1 MDLFDFPAEEPG
13 SAGGRPLADRM
24 RPQTLDEFVGQDQIV
39 GEGRLL
45 RRAIQADKLTPMI
58 FFGPPGTGKTTLAH
72 IIAKSTSA
80 YFEQLNAV
88 TAGVGDLRKIIAGAE
103 DRLKF
108 DQQKTILFIDEIH
121 RFNKSQQDALLP
133 SVEKGTIIL
142 IGATTESPMFEI
154 NPALLSRSRLF
165 RFVPLTQ
172 ENIRKILDHALS
184 DKKKGYGDYK
194 IQADSDA
201 LDHLVRVANGDSR
214 TALHA
219 LELAVLTTDPD
230 KDGVIHIDRSVAEES
245 IQEKVLQYDKK
256 GDNHYDT
263 VSAFIKSM
271 RGSDPDATLYWLAKM
286 IAAGEDPKFIARRIF
301 IHAAEDVGLADPNA
315 ILVANAAVTAVTF
328 IGLPEAR
335 IPLAEAALYVAT
347 APKSNAAVVWP
358 IPILVANAAVT
369 AVTFIG
375 LPEARIPLAEAAL
388 YVATAPKSNAAVVGI
403 DQALST
409 VKNEKTGEVPMHLRD
424 AHYKGAEKL
433 GHGKGYLYPHDF
445 EGGYVPQDYLPEHLQ
460 NKKFYHPSP
469 RGYERTV
476 QKRLDYF
483 VHRDQEKK

>member
-1 MDLFDFPAEEPG
+1 MDLFDLTSDGGPR
-13 SAGGRPLADRM
+13 SARPLADRM
-24 RPQTLDEFVGQDQIV
+24 RPETLDQFCGQDQIV
-39 GEGRLL
+39 GPGKLL

-72 IIAKSTSA
+72 IIAQSTA
-80 YFEQLNAV
+80 GYFEQLNAV
-88 TAGVGDLRKIIAGAE
+88 TSGVNELRQVIAGAE
-103 DRLKF
+103 ERLKF
-108 DQQKTILFIDEIH
+108 DQQRTILFIDEIH

-154 NPALLSRSRLF
+154 NPALLSRARLF
-165 RFVPLTQ
+165 RFEPLTR
-172 ENIRKILDHALS
+172 EDVLAILKRALT
-184 DKKKGYGDYK
+184 DKTRGYGNYS
-194 IQADSDA
+194 IAADEDA
-201 LDHLVRVANGDSR
+201 LAHLADVASGDSR

-219 LELAVLTTDPD
+219 LELAVLTTDPGS
-230 KDGVIHIDRSVAEES
+230 DGVIHITRAVAEDS

-315 ILVANAAVTAVTF
+315 LLVANAAVTAVTF

-335 IPLAEAALYVAT
+335 IPLAEAALY
-347 APKSNAAVVWP
+347 
-358 IPILVANAAVT
+358 I
-369 AVTFIG
+369 
-375 LPEARIPLAEAAL
+375 
-388 YVATAPKSNAAVVGI
+388 ATAPKSNAAVVGI
-403 DQALST
+403 DQALNT
-409 VKNEKTGEVPMHLRD
+409 VRHERTGEVPIHLRD

-445 EGGYVPQDYLPEHLQ
+445 EGGYVPQDYLPEALRH
-460 NKKFYHPSP
+460 KHFYQPSP

-483 VHRDQEKK
+483 RTRDTQGK

>member
-1 MDLFDFPAEEPG
+1 MDLFDLPDDS
-13 SAGGRPLADRM
+13 SAGMENRPLADRM
-24 RPQTLDEFVGQDQIV
+24 RPQTLDEFVGQEQIV
-39 GEGRLL
+39 GKNRLL

-88 TAGVGDLRKIIAGAE
+88 TAGVGDLRKVISGAE
-103 DRLKF
+103 ERLKF
-108 DQQKTILFIDEIH
+108 DRQKTILFIDEIH
-121 RFNKSQQDALLP
+121 RFSKSQQDALLP
-133 SVEKGTIIL
+133 SVEKGIIIL

-165 RFVPLTQ
+165 RFVPLT
-172 ENIRKILDHALS
+172 EDDIRRILLNALH
-184 DKKKGYGDYK
+184 DKERGYGSEK
-194 IQADSDA
+194 IRLDADA
-201 LDHLVRVANGDSR
+201 LDHLVRVASGDSR
-214 TALHA
+214 SALQA
-219 LELAVLTTDPD
+219 LELAALTTDPD
-230 KDGVIHIDRSVAEES
+230 KNGVIHINLEVAEES
-245 IQEKVLQYDKK
+245 IQKKVLHYDKK

-271 RGSDPDATLYWLAKM
+271 RGSDPNATLYWLAKM

-347 APKSNAAVVWP
+347 APKSNAAVV
-358 IPILVANAAVT
+358 
-369 AVTFIG
+369 
-375 LPEARIPLAEAAL
+375 
-388 YVATAPKSNAAVVGI
+388 GI
-403 DQALST
+403 DQALDA
-409 VKNEKTGEVPMHLRD
+409 VKHDRTGEVPMHLRD
-424 AHYKGAEKL
+424 AHYKGASKL

-445 EGGYVPQDYLPEHLQ
+445 EGGYVPQAYLPPHLQ
-460 NKKFYHPSP
+460 DKTFYHPSP

-483 VHRDQEKK
+483 AQRDQAGK

>member
-1 MDLFDFPAEEPG
+1 MDLFD
-13 SAGGRPLADRM
+13 SADDGRTARSARPLADRM
-24 RPQTLDEFVGQDQIV
+24 RPETLDEFFGQEQIV
-39 GEGRLL
+39 GKGRLL

-72 IIAKSTSA
+72 IIAKSTAA

-88 TAGVGDLRKIIAGAE
+88 TSGVNDLRQVIAAAE
-103 DRLKF
+103 ERLKF

-121 RFNKSQQDALLP
+121 RFNKGQQDALLP

-154 NPALLSRSRLF
+154 NPALLSRARLF
-165 RFVPLTQ
+165 RFESLCDADILT
-172 ENIRKILDHALS
+172 ILKRAIT
-184 DKKKGYGDYK
+184 DKARGYGDYT
-194 IQADSDA
+194 IHADGEA
-201 LDHLVRVANGDSR
+201 LEHLARVANGDSR

-230 KDGVIHIDRSVAEES
+230 PDGAIHITRAVAEDS

-271 RGSDPDATLYWLAKM
+271 RGSDPNATLYWLAKM

-315 ILVANAAVTAVTF
+315 LLVANAAVTAVTF

-347 APKSNAAVVWP
+347 APKSNAV
-358 IPILVANAAVT
+358 I
-369 AVTFIG
+369 
-375 LPEARIPLAEAAL
+375 
-388 YVATAPKSNAAVVGI
+388 VGI
-403 DQALST
+403 DQALET
-409 VKNEKTGEVPMHLRD
+409 VRHERTGDVPLHLRD
-424 AHYKGAEKL
+424 AHYKGAAKL

-445 EGGYVPQDYLPEHLQ
+445 EGGYVPQDYLPEALR
-460 NKKFYHPSP
+460 NKHFYQPSP

-476 QKRLDYF
+476 QKRIDYF
-483 VHRDQEKK
+483 KARDHQGK

>member
-1 MDLFDFPAEEPG
+1 MDLFDLPDNA
-13 SAGGRPLADRM
+13 SAGLNGRPLADRM
-24 RPQTLDEFVGQDQIV
+24 RPQTLDEFVGQEQIV
-39 GEGRLL
+39 GKGRLL

-88 TAGVGDLRKIIAGAE
+88 TAGVSDLRKVISGAE
-103 DRLKF
+103 ERLKF
-108 DQQKTILFIDEIH
+108 DRQRTILFIDEIH
-121 RFNKSQQDALLP
+121 RFSKSQQDALLP

-165 RFVPLTQ
+165 RFVPLT
-172 ENIRKILDHALS
+172 EDDIRAILVNALH
-184 DKKKGYGDYK
+184 DKTRGYGMEHIELD
-194 IQADSDA
+194 DDA
-201 LDHLVRVANGDSR
+201 LAHLVRVANGDSR
-214 TALHA
+214 SALHA

-230 KDGVIHIDRSVAEES
+230 ENGVIHINLEVAEES

-347 APKSNAAVVWP
+347 APKSNAAVV
-358 IPILVANAAVT
+358 
-369 AVTFIG
+369 
-375 LPEARIPLAEAAL
+375 
-388 YVATAPKSNAAVVGI
+388 GI
-403 DQALST
+403 DQALDA
-409 VKNEKTGEVPMHLRD
+409 VKHDRTGEVPMHLRD
-424 AHYKGAEKL
+424 AHYKGAAKL

-445 EGGYVPQDYLPEHLQ
+445 EGGYVPQAYLPAHLQ
-460 NKKFYHPSP
+460 DKIFYHPSP
-469 RGYERTV
+469 RGYERTI

-483 VHRDQEKK
+483 ALRDRKKK

>member
-1 MDLFDFPAEEPG
+1 VLV
-13 SAGGRPLADRM
+13 L
-24 RPQTLDEFVGQDQIV
+24 
-39 GEGRLL
+39 
-45 RRAIQADKLTPMI
+45 
-58 FFGPPGTGKTTLAH
+58 PPHSRGFYVSHATRTQRTKVH
-72 IIAKSTSA
+72 
-80 YFEQLNAV
+80 
-88 TAGVGDLRKIIAGAE
+88 
-103 DRLKF
+103 
-108 DQQKTILFIDEIH
+108 
-121 RFNKSQQDALLP
+121 NKGQQDALLP

-154 NPALLSRSRLF
+154 NSALLSRSRLF
-165 RFVPLTQ
+165 RFVPLSQ
-172 ENIRKILDHALS
+172 DDIRKILENTLA
-184 DKKKGYGDYK
+184 DKERGYGRYK

-201 LDHLVRVANGDSR
+201 IDHLVRVANGDSR

-230 KDGVIHIDRSVAEES
+230 KDGVIHIDRGVAEES

-271 RGSDPDATLYWLAKM
+271 RGSDPDATLFWLAKM

-347 APKSNAAVVWP
+347 APKSNAAV
-358 IPILVANAAVT
+358 I
-369 AVTFIG
+369 
-375 LPEARIPLAEAAL
+375 
-388 YVATAPKSNAAVVGI
+388 GI
-403 DQALST
+403 DQALDA
-409 VKNEKTGEVPMHLRD
+409 VKNGKTGEVPLHLRD
-424 AHYKGAEKL
+424 AHYKGASKL

-445 EGGYVPQDYLPEHLQ
+445 PGGYVPQNYLPENLRT
-460 NKKFYHPSP
+460 KKFYHPSP
-469 RGYERTV
+469 RGYEKSI

-483 VHRDQEKK
+483 AERNRENK

>member
-1 MDLFDFPAEEPG
+1 MDLFDFPTDDQ
-13 SAGGRPLADRM
+13 SNLNGRPLADRM
-24 RPQTLDEFVGQDQIV
+24 RPQTLDEFVGQEQIV
-39 GEGRLL
+39 GKGRLL

-72 IIAKSTSA
+72 IIARTTSA
-80 YFEQLNAV
+80 YYEQLNAV
-88 TAGVGDLRKIIAGAE
+88 TSGVGDLRKIIAAAE
-103 DRLKF
+103 ERLKF
-108 DQQKTILFIDEIH
+108 DQQRTILFIDEIH
-121 RFNKSQQDALLP
+121 RFNKGQQDALLP

-154 NPALLSRSRLF
+154 NVALLSRSRLF
-165 RFVPLTQ
+165 RFEP
-172 ENIRKILDHALS
+172 LS
-184 DKKKGYGDYK
+184 DDAIRTIIKNALQDKQRGYGEVNIKLDG
-194 IQADSDA
+194 DA
-201 LDHLVRVANGDSR
+201 LDHLVRVASGDSR

-219 LELAVLTTDPD
+219 LELAALTTDPD
-230 KDGVIHIDRSVAEES
+230 KNGVIHIDRGVAEES
-245 IQEKVLQYDKK
+245 IQEKVLQYDKN

-271 RGSDPDATLYWLAKM
+271 RGSDPNATLYWLAKM

-347 APKSNAAVVWP
+347 APKSNAAVV
-358 IPILVANAAVT
+358 
-369 AVTFIG
+369 
-375 LPEARIPLAEAAL
+375 
-388 YVATAPKSNAAVVGI
+388 GI
-403 DQALST
+403 DQALNT
-409 VKNEKTGEVPMHLRD
+409 VKNEKTGEVPIHLRD
-424 AHYKGAEKL
+424 AHYKGAAKL
-433 GHGKGYLYPHDF
+433 GHGKDYLYPHDF
-445 EGGYVPQDYLPEHLQ
+445 EGGYVTQNYLPESLRD
-460 NKKFYHPSP
+460 KVFYHPSP

-483 VHRDQEKK
+483 AERDQEKQ

>member
-1 MDLFDFPAEEPG
+1 MDLFDFPSDDNKTWNA
-13 SAGGRPLADRM
+13 RPLADRM

-72 IIAKSTSA
+72 IIARSTAA

-103 DRLKF
+103 ERLKF
-108 DQQKTILFIDEIH
+108 DRQRTILFIDEIH
-121 RFNKSQQDALLP
+121 RFNKGQQDALLP

-165 RFVPLTQ
+165 RFVPLSQ
-172 ENIRKILDHALS
+172 GDIRKILENALT
-184 DKKKGYGDYK
+184 DKERGYGSYK

-201 LDHLVRVANGDSR
+201 LDHLVRVASGDSR

-230 KDGVIHIDRSVAEES
+230 KDGVIHIDRGVAEES

-335 IPLAEAALYVAT
+335 IPLAEAALYIAT
-347 APKSNAAVVWP
+347 APKSNAAV
-358 IPILVANAAVT
+358 A
-369 AVTFIG
+369 
-375 LPEARIPLAEAAL
+375 
-388 YVATAPKSNAAVVGI
+388 GI
-403 DQALST
+403 DQALDT
-409 VKNEKTGEVPMHLRD
+409 VKNEKIGDVPLHLRD
-424 AHYKGAEKL
+424 AHYKGAVKL

-445 EGGYVPQDYLPEHLQ
+445 PGGYVPQNYLPEHLRA
-460 NKKFYHPSP
+460 KKFYQPSP
-469 RGYERTV
+469 RGYEKTI

-483 VHRDQEKK
+483 AERDRENK

>member
-1 MDLFDFPAEEPG
+1 MDLFDFPTDDQ
-13 SAGGRPLADRM
+13 SNLNGRPLADRM
-24 RPQTLDEFVGQDQIV
+24 RPQTLDEFVGQEQIV
-39 GEGRLL
+39 GKGRLL

-72 IIAKSTSA
+72 IIARTTSA
-80 YFEQLNAV
+80 YYEQLNAV
-88 TAGVGDLRKIIAGAE
+88 TSGVGDLRKIIAAAE
-103 DRLKF
+103 ERLKF
-108 DQQKTILFIDEIH
+108 DQQRTILFIDEIH
-121 RFNKSQQDALLP
+121 RFNKGQQDALLP

-154 NPALLSRSRLF
+154 NAALLSRSRLF
-165 RFVPLTQ
+165 RFEP
-172 ENIRKILDHALS
+172 LS
-184 DKKKGYGDYK
+184 DDAIRTIIKNALQDKQRGYGEVNIKLD
-194 IQADSDA
+194 ADA
-201 LDHLVRVANGDSR
+201 LDHLVRVASGDSR

-219 LELAVLTTDPD
+219 LELAALTTDPD
-230 KDGVIHIDRSVAEES
+230 KSGVIHIDRGVAEES
-245 IQEKVLQYDKK
+245 IQEKVLQYDKN

-271 RGSDPDATLYWLAKM
+271 RGSDPNATLYWLAKM

-347 APKSNAAVVWP
+347 APKSNAAVV
-358 IPILVANAAVT
+358 
-369 AVTFIG
+369 
-375 LPEARIPLAEAAL
+375 
-388 YVATAPKSNAAVVGI
+388 GI
-403 DQALST
+403 DQALAT
-409 VKNEKTGEVPMHLRD
+409 VKNEKTGEVPIHLRD
-424 AHYKGAEKL
+424 AHYKGAAKL
-433 GHGKGYLYPHDF
+433 GHGKDYLYPHDF
-445 EGGYVPQDYLPEHLQ
+445 EGGYVTQNYLPESLRD
-460 NKKFYHPSP
+460 KVFYHPSP

-483 VHRDQEKK
+483 AERDQEKQ

>member
-1 MDLFDFPAEEPG
+1 MDLFDFQTDDQ
-13 SAGGRPLADRM
+13 SNLNGRPLADRM
-24 RPQTLDEFVGQDQIV
+24 RPQTLDEFVGQEQIV
-39 GEGRLL
+39 GKGRLL

-80 YFEQLNAV
+80 YYEQLNAV
-88 TAGVGDLRKIIAGAE
+88 TSGVGDLRKIIAAAE
-103 DRLKF
+103 ERLKF
-108 DQQKTILFIDEIH
+108 DHQKTILFIDEIH
-121 RFNKSQQDALLP
+121 RFNKGQQDALLP

-154 NPALLSRSRLF
+154 NAALLSRSRLF
-165 RFVPLTQ
+165 RFVPLSNEDIRQ
-172 ENIRKILDHALS
+172 ILENALA
-184 DKKKGYGDYK
+184 DKKRGYGDVN
-194 IQADSDA
+194 IIADTEA
-201 LDHLVRVANGDSR
+201 IDHLVNVANGDSR

-219 LELAVLTTDPD
+219 LELAVLTTNPD

-347 APKSNAAVVWP
+347 APKSNAAVV
-358 IPILVANAAVT
+358 
-369 AVTFIG
+369 
-375 LPEARIPLAEAAL
+375 
-388 YVATAPKSNAAVVGI
+388 GI
-403 DQALST
+403 DQALT
-409 VKNEKTGEVPMHLRD
+409 AVKKETSGEVPIHLRD
-424 AHYKGAEKL
+424 AHYKGAAQL
-433 GHGKGYLYPHDF
+433 GHGKDYLYPHDF
-445 EGGYVPQDYLPEHLQ
+445 ESGYVPQDYLPEHLRH
-460 NKKFYHPSP
+460 KTFYHPST

-483 VHRDQEKK
+483 AQRDQDEKKKK

>member
-1 MDLFDFPAEEPG
+1 MDLFDMPSDDTG
-13 SAGGRPLADRM
+13 TRSGHPLADRM
-24 RPQTLDEFVGQDQIV
+24 RPQTLDEFVGQEQIV
-39 GEGRLL
+39 GKGRLL

-72 IIAKSTSA
+72 IIAKSTA
-80 YFEQLNAV
+80 GYFEQLNAV
-88 TAGVGDLRKIIAGAE
+88 TAGVNDLRKIIAAAE
-103 DRLKF
+103 ERLKF

-121 RFNKSQQDALLP
+121 RFNKGQQDALLP

-165 RFVPLTQ
+165 RFVPLSS
-172 ENIRKILDHALS
+172 ENIRTILENALK
-184 DKKKGYGDYK
+184 DRARGYGDYP
-194 IQADSDA
+194 IQADDDA
-201 LDHLVRVANGDSR
+201 LEHLVNVANGDSR

-230 KDGVIHIDRSVAEES
+230 KEGIIHITRAVAEES

-286 IAAGEDPKFIARRIF
+286 ITAGEDPKFIARRIF

-315 ILVANAAVTAVTF
+315 L
-328 IGLPEAR
+328 
-335 IPLAEAALYVAT
+335 
-347 APKSNAAVVWP
+347 
-358 IPILVANAAVT
+358 LVANAAVT

-403 DQALST
+403 DQALAA
-409 VKNEKTGEVPMHLRD
+409 VKNERIGEVPIHLRD
-424 AHYKGAEKL
+424 AHYKGASKL
-433 GHGKGYLYPHDF
+433 GHGEGYLYPHDF
-445 EGGYVPQDYLPEHLQ
+445 EGGYVPQDYLPKHLR
-460 NKKFYHPSP
+460 NKTFYKPSP

-483 VHRDQEKK
+483 QERDRQGK

>member
-1 MDLFDFPAEEPG
+1 MVKYDQTLSYYRRKLFFLHVFNPYIIYYIKCERMIRMDLFDFPSDDNKTE
-13 SAGGRPLADRM
+13 SARPLADRM

-39 GEGRLL
+39 GKGRLL
-45 RRAIQADKLTPMI
+45 RRAIQADRLTPMI

-72 IIAKSTSA
+72 IIARSTAA

-103 DRLKF
+103 ERLKF
-108 DQQKTILFIDEIH
+108 DQQRTILFIDEIH
-121 RFNKSQQDALLP
+121 RFNKGQQDALLP

-154 NPALLSRSRLF
+154 NAALLSRSRLF
-165 RFVPLTQ
+165 RFVPLSQ
-172 ENIRKILDHALS
+172 DDIRKILKNTLA
-184 DKKKGYGDYK
+184 DKERGYGNYK
-194 IQADSDA
+194 IQADDDA
-201 LDHLVRVANGDSR
+201 LDHLVHVANGDSR

-230 KDGVIHIDRSVAEES
+230 REGVVHIDRSAAEES

-286 IAAGEDPKFIARRIF
+286 ITAGEDPKFIARRIF

-335 IPLAEAALYVAT
+335 IPLAEAALY
-347 APKSNAAVVWP
+347 
-358 IPILVANAAVT
+358 I
-369 AVTFIG
+369 
-375 LPEARIPLAEAAL
+375 
-388 YVATAPKSNAAVVGI
+388 ATAPKSNAAVVGI
-403 DQALST
+403 DQALET
-409 VKNEKTGEVPMHLRD
+409 VKNEKTGEVPLHLRD
-424 AHYKGAEKL
+424 AHYKGAVKL

-445 EGGYVPQDYLPEHLQ
+445 AGGYVPQDYLPEHLR

-469 RGYERTV
+469 RGYEKSI

-483 VHRDQEKK
+483 AGRDQEKK

>member
-1 MDLFDFPAEEPG
+1 MDLFDFPTDDRKN
-13 SAGGRPLADRM
+13 SARPLADRM
-24 RPQTLDEFVGQDQIV
+24 RPETLDEFVGQEQIV

-80 YFEQLNAV
+80 YFEQINAV
-88 TAGVGDLRKIIAGAE
+88 TAGVADIRRIIAEAV

-108 DQQKTILFIDEIH
+108 DRQRTILFIDEIH

-154 NPALLSRSRLF
+154 NAALLSRSRLF
-165 RFVPLTQ
+165 RFVPLTDKDVRTIL
-172 ENIRKILDHALS
+172 EHALTDKERGYGAYNIR
-184 DKKKGYGDYK
+184 
-194 IQADSDA
+194 ADDDA
-201 LDHLVRVANGDSR
+201 LDHIVRVADGDSR
-214 TALHA
+214 SALHA

-230 KDGVIHIDRSVAEES
+230 NDGVIHIDLDVAEQS

-347 APKSNAAVVWP
+347 APKSNSA
-358 IPILVANAAVT
+358 I
-369 AVTFIG
+369 
-375 LPEARIPLAEAAL
+375 
-388 YVATAPKSNAAVVGI
+388 VGI
-403 DQALST
+403 DQALNA
-409 VKNEKTGEVPMHLRD
+409 VKHERSGEVPIHLRD
-424 AHYKGAEKL
+424 AHYKGAAKL

-445 EGGYVPQDYLPEHLQ
+445 EGGYVPQDYLPEELRT
-460 NKKFYHPSP
+460 KTFYRPSA

-483 VHRDQEKK
+483 AARDQQAGDRNEKKKK

>member
-1 MDLFDFPAEEPG
+1 MDLFDFPSDEHKPKGA
-13 SAGGRPLADRM
+13 RPLADRM
-24 RPQTLDEFVGQDQIV
+24 RPETLDEFVGQEQIV
-39 GEGRLL
+39 GPGRLL

-72 IIAKSTSA
+72 IIARTTSA

-88 TAGVGDLRKIIAGAE
+88 TSGVGDLRKIIAGAE

-108 DQQKTILFIDEIH
+108 DQQRTILFIDEIH

-133 SVEKGTIIL
+133 SVEKGSIIL

-165 RFVPLTQ
+165 RFVPLS
-172 ENIRKILDHALS
+172 EDDIRKILLNALA
-184 DKKKGYGDYK
+184 DKERGYGSYP
-194 IQADSDA
+194 IHADNDA
-201 LDHLVRVANGDSR
+201 IDHLVQAAGGDSR
-214 TALHA
+214 SALHA

-230 KDGVIHIDRSVAEES
+230 KDGVIHIDLGVAEES

-271 RGSDPDATLYWLAKM
+271 RGSDSNATLYWLAKM
-286 IAAGEDPKFIARRIF
+286 ITAGEDPKFIARRIF

-315 ILVANAAVTAVTF
+315 LLVANAAVTAVTF

-347 APKSNAAVVWP
+347 APKSNAAV
-358 IPILVANAAVT
+358 I
-369 AVTFIG
+369 
-375 LPEARIPLAEAAL
+375 
-388 YVATAPKSNAAVVGI
+388 GI
-403 DQALST
+403 DQALSA
-409 VKNEKTGEVPMHLRD
+409 VKHEKTGEVPLHLRD
-424 AHYKGAEKL
+424 AHYKGAKGL

-460 NKKFYHPSP
+460 AKTFYHPSP
-469 RGYERTV
+469 RGYEKTIL
-476 QKRLDYF
+476 KRLDYF
-483 VHRDQEKK
+483 ARRDREVKQRKGSFQGES

>member
-1 MDLFDFPAEEPG
+1 MDLFDFPTDDQ
-13 SAGGRPLADRM
+13 SNLNGRPLADRM
-24 RPQTLDEFVGQDQIV
+24 RPQNLDEFVGQDQIV
-39 GEGRLL
+39 GKGRLL

-72 IIAKSTSA
+72 IIAQKTSA

-88 TAGVGDLRKIIAGAE
+88 TSGVGDLRRIIAEAE
-103 DRLKF
+103 ERLKF

-121 RFNKSQQDALLP
+121 RFNKGQQDALLP

-154 NPALLSRSRLF
+154 NAALLSRSRLF
-165 RFVPLTQ
+165 RFVPLSSKD
-172 ENIRKILDHALS
+172 IRKILEHALS
-184 DKKKGYGDYK
+184 DKSRGYGAIK
-194 IQADSDA
+194 IKADADA
-201 LDHLVRVANGDSR
+201 LDHLVQVAGGDSR
-214 TALHA
+214 SALHA
-219 LELAVLTTDPD
+219 LELAVLTTNPD
-230 KDGVIHIDRSVAEES
+230 QDGVIHIDRSVAEES

-335 IPLAEAALYVAT
+335 IPLAEAALYVST
-347 APKSNAAVVWP
+347 APKSNAA
-358 IPILVANAAVT
+358 L
-369 AVTFIG
+369 
-375 LPEARIPLAEAAL
+375 
-388 YVATAPKSNAAVVGI
+388 VGI
-403 DQALST
+403 DQALSA
-409 VKNEKTGEVPMHLRD
+409 VKHETSGEVPIHLRD
-424 AHYKGAEKL
+424 AHYQGASKL
-433 GHGKGYLYPHDF
+433 GHGIGYLYPHDF
-445 EGGYVPQDYLPEHLQ
+445 EGGYVPQDYLPEPMRH
-460 NKKFYHPSP
+460 KTFYQPSA

-483 VHRDQEKK
+483 AQRDREKKENK